1 MGKKVARE
9 SLLPSVL
16 EDDGPEA
23 EHEAVEL
30 GGIGSRP
37 PSRPSKAYSRGSV
50 DNQVCAIQR
59 IMGSLVLAYP

>member
-1 MGKKVARE
+1 MGKRVARE

-16 EDDGPEA
+16 EDDGLET
-23 EHEAVEL
+23 EHERVEL

-50 DNQVCAIQR
+50 DNQVR
-59 IMGSLVLAYP
+59 INVCGWRRLPF